1 MEVIS
6 GAFLRT
12 ILMTQA
18 ALDLHSSVN
27 DFSSQSTEPTPLF
40 EGRKSIHGK
49 TWLMREQSSRDVMA
63 LSQRFSISDLM
74 ASMLLKR
81 GLDIESAGS
90 FLDPTLRHY
99 MPDPNHLKDM
109 DKGVS
114 RLIQAL
120 EDQEKIAI
128 FGDYDVDGA
137 TSSALLCRYLR
148 DVAYEP
154 KIYIPQRLEE
164 GYGPN
169 TPALQYLKKEGYNLV
184 IMVDCGTTAF
194 EPLTAASEMG
204 QDIIVIDHHI
214 SQAALPPAAA
224 IINPN
229 RLDEDSPLTNLCAA
243 GLAFMFIVAVNRA
256 LRHKGWFENRDMPEL
271 MGYLDLVALGT
282 VCDVMSLTGLNRA
295 FVAKGL
301 EVMAQREN
309 LGLRALADVSGVS
322 ERPGTYHLGFVIGP
336 RINAG
341 GRVGKA
347 DYGARVL
354 STLDGIE
361 AHHLAQQL
369 NQYNNER
376 KEIEQQVQE
385 EALEQIES
393 QKLDHL
399 PVILVGK
406 EGWHPGVIGIVAGRL
421 KEKYH
426 RPVCVVGFEGD
437 IGKGSG
443 RSIHGVNLGNVMHTA
458 THKGFLEYGGGHAMA
473 AGFTVR
479 RDQYEMFQAYLIE
492 QLTDQVQSIEP
503 TLEVDALLTP
513 SGATIE
519 LVEEFKRLEPCG
531 TGNYAPK
538 FCMHRARVTYA
549 ERVGVNHLRCSLLGE
564 DGTRVKAMAFR
575 SLDTPL
581 GDLLLALNGK
591 FIEVVGTLKVD
602 VWNGRKSVT
611 FFIEDALSEV

>member
-1 MEVIS
+1 MS
-6 GAFLRT
+6 
-12 ILMTQA
+12 QP
-18 ALDLHSSVN
+18 ALKLSKSVPL
-27 DFSSQSTEPTPLF
+27 FSSQDTDPTVLF

-49 TWLMREQSSRDVMA
+49 RWLLQEQNPRDTLA
-63 LSQRFSISDLM
+63 ISQRFKISDLM

-81 GLDIESAGS
+81 GLDIDSAAP

-99 MPDPNHLKDM
+99 MPDPSHLKDM
-109 DKGVS
+109 DKGVE
-114 RLIQAL
+114 RLIKAL
-120 EDQEKIAI
+120 QNKEKIAI

-169 TPALQYLKKEGYNLV
+169 TPALQSLKRDGYNLV

-194 EPLTAASEMG
+194 EPLTAAAEMG
-204 QDIIVIDHHI
+204 QDIIVVDHHI

-229 RLDEDSPLTNLCAA
+229 RLDEDSPLTSLCAA
-243 GLAFMFIVAVNRA
+243 GLAFMFVAAVNRS
-256 LRHKGWFENRDMPEL
+256 LRNQGWFQNRPIPDL

-301 EVMAQREN
+301 EVMTRREN
-309 LGLRALADVSGVS
+309 LGLRALADVAGVYD
-322 ERPGTYHLGFVIGP
+322 RPGTYHLGFIIGP

-347 DYGARVL
+347 DYGARLL

-369 NQYNNER
+369 NEYNTDR
-376 KEIEQQVQE
+376 KEIEQFVQE
-385 EALEQIES
+385 EALHQVES
-393 QKLDHL
+393 RNLDRH
-399 PVILVGK
+399 PIIVVGN

-426 RPVCVVGFEGD
+426 RPVCVVGFDGD
-437 IGKGSG
+437 MGKGSG

-458 THKGFLEYGGGHAMA
+458 THKGLLEYGGGHAMA
-473 AGFTVR
+473 AGFTVK
-479 RDQYEMFQAYLIE
+479 RDQYDAFYAYLIDQLKE
-492 QLTDQVQSIEP
+492 QVNNVDPV
-503 TLEVDALLTP
+503 LELDAVLTP

-549 ERVGVNHLRCSLLGE
+549 ERIGVNHLRCSLLGE
-564 DGTRVKAMAFR
+564 DGSRVKAMAFR

-581 GDLLLALNGK
+581 GNLLMARNGQY
-591 FIEVVGTLKVD
+591 IEVAGTLKVD
-602 VWNGRKSVT
+602 IWNGRKNVT
-611 FFIEDALSEV
+611 FFIEDALI